1 MRIIHGQAHL
11 IYGHVNLIRTL
22 SARAFGEHHLTIIM
36 LIGVPA
42 FIEYV
47 SAAPVSP
54 SSPLFGGNGY

>member
-1 MRIIHGQAHL
+1 MKKLMA
-11 IYGHVNLIRTL
+11 V
-22 SARAFGEHHLTIIM
+22 LTIIT

-42 FIEYV
+42 FVESV

>member
-1 MRIIHGQAHL
+1 MKKLVA
-11 IYGHVNLIRTL
+11 V
-22 SARAFGEHHLTIIM
+22 LTIIT

-42 FIEYV
+42 FVESA